1 MPGNRFLDSVDIDG
15 NETVRG
21 DEFVTGTVSGAHGA
35 FNTVAVVSS
44 VSADKFHGTLVD
56 WMTLTRGY
64 KVVPTLSAA
73 ITGGD
78 VYSYVY
84 NSTPSDIVYYRYIA
98 TDGSQDA
105 FYTYF
110 SGSTLSGLVATKS
123 ITL

>member
-21 DEFVTGTVSGAHGA
+21 NEFVTGTVSGARGA
-35 FNTVAVVSS
+35 FNNVTVTTS
-44 VSADKFHGTLVD
+44 VSANKFYGVVVD

-64 KVVPTLSAA
+64 KTTPTLSAS
-73 ITGGD
+73 ITSGD
-78 VYSYVY
+78 VYTYVY
-84 NSTPSDIVYYRYIA
+84 NSTPSDVVYYRYIA

-105 FYTYF
+105 YYTYF

>member
-21 DEFVTGTVSGAHGA
+21 NEFVTGTVSGAHGV
-35 FNTVAVVSS
+35 FNTVTATASVSS
-44 VSADKFHGTLVD
+44 NKVYGVVVD

-64 KVVPTLSAA
+64 KTTPTLSAS

-78 VYSYVY
+78 VYTYVY
-84 NSTPSDIVYYRYIA
+84 NSSPSDVVYYRYIA

-105 FYTYF
+105 YYTYF

-123 ITL
+123 VTL